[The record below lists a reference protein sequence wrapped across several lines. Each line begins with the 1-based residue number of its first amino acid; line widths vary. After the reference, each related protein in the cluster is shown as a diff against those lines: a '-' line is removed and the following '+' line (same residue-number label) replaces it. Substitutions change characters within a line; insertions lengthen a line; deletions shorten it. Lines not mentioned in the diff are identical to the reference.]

1 VKTLTASAP
10 GKLVLCGEYA
20 VLDGAP
26 AISAAVGRRAVA
38 TIRTADADVVVS
50 RGFRDGRHRFAARD
64 GRVEWCSGDAALPLF
79 EACWAA
85 LPAAGEP
92 VDVSLDTT
100 AFHAGDRKLG
110 LGSSAAL
117 TVALVAALAA
127 WQGSDA
133 DVGRAAAFAHREF
146 QGGAGSGVDVATSVA
161 GGLIRFTTGGARE
174 PLAWP
179 TGLEAAILWSGIS
192 ASTREK
198 LARLERAGS
207 LPSRPALAEA
217 ANAAAA
223 AWADGEAGAVIAAT
237 RGFVAALRA
246 FSHDHGLDVFA
257 AGHAGL
263 AELAE
268 TEGLVYKPCGAGGG
282 DIGIV
287 LGDAAE
293 RVAAFAERAAAAGFS
308 RLPLEL
314 STPNHSIA
322 GLTVAWT
329 QG

>member
-26 AISAAVGRRAVA
+26 AISAAVDRRAVV

-64 GRVEWCSGDAALPLF
+64 GRVEWRSGDAALPLF

-85 LPAAGEP
+85 VPATGEP

-117 TVALVAALAA
+117 TVALVAALTT
-127 WQGSDA
+127 WQGRGR
-133 DVGRAAAFAHREF
+133 DVGPVAAAAHREF

-161 GGLIRFTTGGARE
+161 GGLIRFTTGGERE

-179 TGLEAAILWSGIS
+179 PGLEAAILWSGIS
-192 ASTREK
+192 ASTRDR

-207 LPSRPALAEA
+207 LPSRPALATA
-217 ANAAAA
+217 ADAAAA
-223 AWADGEAGAVIAAT
+223 AWTDGEAGAVIAAT
-237 RGFVAALRA
+237 REFVVALRA
-246 FSHDHGLDVFA
+246 FSDDHGLDVFA

-268 TEGLVYKPCGAGGG
+268 REGLVYKPCGAGGG

-287 LGDAAE
+287 LGDTAE
-293 RVAAFAERAAAAGFS
+293 RVAGFAETAAAAGFS
-308 RLPLEL
+308 QLPLEL

-329 QG
+329 QD